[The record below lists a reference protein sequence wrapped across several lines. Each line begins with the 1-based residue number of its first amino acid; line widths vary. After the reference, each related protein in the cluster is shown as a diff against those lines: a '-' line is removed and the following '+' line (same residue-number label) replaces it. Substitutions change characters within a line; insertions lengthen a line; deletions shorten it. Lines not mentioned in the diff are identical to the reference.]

1 MKSNVS
7 RNQSVDITFRWE
19 NGHLVKVI
27 TKYPHIDHFLNLI
40 KTTRSYNTWV
50 NYAHDLKVF
59 FTYVPKPPIM
69 ISRKDCVEF
78 IMQQDKEGYS
88 DATINRRL
96 ACLSSFFNELKF
108 MEGFEDFRNPIYP
121 RMNLSKNQQ
130 RNFGLY
136 RRRGKRIP
144 TIFTEEEI
152 YLLLDSLRTW
162 RDRTIVMLMWISCL
176 RVSEVVSIR
185 FDDLEFSHRRIH
197 IPVSK
202 NHNARMVFMDSPT
215 FRVLNRYL
223 DEERQFQFPNI
234 EHIFVGFKGKA
245 KGKPFSVN
253 AVQKMVKYYGDK
265 CGIFNVHAHRF
276 RHTGI
281 TRLVQQ
287 GMAEPV
293 IRKFV
298 GHSNPGSLT
307 PYLHL
312 SDEYVAKEFEKTY
325 GAFQIYTGFQKGD

>member
-7 RNQSVDITFRWE
+7 GNQSIDISFMWE
-19 NGHLVKVI
+19 KGKLVKVI
-27 TKYPHIDHFLNLI
+27 TNSHHIDHFLNLI
-40 KTTRSYNTWV
+40 KATRSYNTWA

-59 FTYVPKPPIM
+59 FAYVPKTPIM

-78 IMQQDKEGYS
+78 IMQQDKEGCS

-96 ACLSSFFNELKF
+96 ACLSSLFNELKF

-176 RVSEVVSIR
+176 RVSEVVAIR
-185 FDDLEFSHRRIH
+185 FDDLECSHRRIH

-202 NHNARMVFMDSPT
+202 NRNARMVFMDSPT
-215 FRVLNRYL
+215 FTVLNRYL
-223 DEERQFQFPNI
+223 DEERQFHFPNI
-234 EHIFVGFKGKA
+234 EQIFVGFKGKA
-245 KGKPFSVN
+245 KGKPLSVN
-253 AVQKMVKYYGDK
+253 AVQKMVKYYGNK
-265 CGIFNVHAHRF
+265 SGIMNVHAHRF

-287 GMAEPV
+287 GMPEPA

-298 GHSNPGSLT
+298 GHLRPESLN